1 MSAIPI
7 GMISHTLA
15 AAAYLVLSLILLVSW
30 KPERRGTLLVAASVA
45 SLLWLAIAAYDDWTG
60 EQFSSLVGAA
70 EIVRTGAW
78 IAFLLSIVPDAKTD
92 GQPSI
97 LRYPVLALGG
107 TALAAFGL
115 YVFGLASDTPVEGL
129 ELRLLILAHLVLA
142 IAGLALVENLYRNT
156 PPLHR
161 WGIKFLSLAIGGI
174 MAYDF
179 FLYSEAL
186 LYGRPDSE
194 FLDARGA
201 INAVA
206 VPLLAISAARNP
218 QWSLDVFVSRRVV
231 FHSTAILGGGLYCLG
246 MAAVGYYIRVFGGSW
261 GPALQVSFLF
271 VALTGL
277 ALLLVS
283 GRVRAWAKVNLN
295 KHFFSYKYDYREEW
309 LRFIGTIS
317 GPDSSDPLGIR
328 IIQSVANIVDAPD
341 GAIWLYRQPD
351 RMVPIASWNFRPGD
365 RSQAVE
371 PAFVAFLRERQW
383 IIDLAE
389 MADDP
394 KSYTGPVVP
403 QWILDLP
410 RAWLVLPLLHH
421 DRVVGI
427 LVLGHAR
434 ATRRLNWEDRD
445 LLKTIGRQAGSY
457 LAEME
462 GARELAESRQFDA
475 FNRRFAFV
483 LHDIKNI
490 VSQLSVM
497 ATNAEK
503 HMHNPDFR
511 EDMVETV
518 KSAVGTMNQ
527 LLVKLH
533 RKGSDVQNS
542 VAIDLDAM
550 LSRLAERHRGAP
562 CTVAFEAPG
571 DSFVVVAD
579 RTKLETAIGHL
590 VQNAVDAVADDGRV
604 HLRLGGNAHEA
615 IIEIE
620 DNGPGMTAE
629 FVRDELFQ
637 PFKTT
642 KAGGYGIGVYE
653 SREYIREIEGKLDVM
668 TQPGRGTTMRVT
680 LPAALAAPP
689 PAIEPAFNP
698 MSKVTAG

>member
-30 KPERRGTLLVAASVA
+30 KPERRGTLLVAASLA
-45 SLLWLAIAAYDDWTG
+45 SLAWLGLSAYDDWIG
-60 EQFSSLVGAA
+60 ERNGALVGVV
-70 EIVRTGAW
+70 EVLRTGLW
-78 IAFLLSIVPDAKTD
+78 IAFLVSIVPAMNVEGRRTF
-92 GQPSI
+92 
-97 LRYPVLALGG
+97 LRSPALALGA
-107 TALAAFGL
+107 TALVALGLNLFG
-115 YVFGLASDTPVEGL
+115 VIKGE
-129 ELRLLILAHLVLA
+129 ELGGTELSVVILCFLLLA
-142 IAGLALVENLYRNT
+142 IGGLALVENLYRNT
-156 PPLHR
+156 PLQHR
-161 WGIKFLSLAIGGI
+161 WGIKFLSFGIGGI

-186 LYGRPDSE
+186 LYGRPDAE
-194 FLDARGA
+194 FLDARGVV
-201 INAVA
+201 NAVA

-231 FHSTAILGGGLYCLG
+231 FHSTAILAGGLYCLA

-261 GPALQVSFLF
+261 GPALQVAFF
-271 VALTGL
+271 FAALTGL
-277 ALLLVS
+277 ALILVS
-283 GRVRAWAKVNLN
+283 GRVRAWVKVNLN
-295 KHFFSYKYDYREEW
+295 KHFFSYQYDYRDEW
-309 LRFIGTIS
+309 LRFIGTLS
-317 GPDSSDPLGIR
+317 GPESSDPLGIR
-328 IIQSVANIVDAPD
+328 IIQAVANIVDAPD

-351 RMVPIASWNFRPGD
+351 RMVPIASWNFRPGE
-365 RSQAVE
+365 RGQAVD

-389 MADDP
+389 MSADP
-394 KSYTGPVVP
+394 ASYPGPEIP
-403 QWILDLP
+403 SWLHELP
-410 RAWLVLPLLHH
+410 RAWLVLPLVHH

-427 LVLGHAR
+427 LVLGNAR
-434 ATRRLNWEDRD
+434 ASKRLNWEDRD
-445 LLKTIGRQAGSY
+445 LLKTIARQAASY

-497 ATNAEK
+497 ATNAET
-503 HMHNPDFR
+503 HMHNPQFR

-518 KSAVGTMNQ
+518 KAAVATMNQ

-533 RKGSDVQNS
+533 KKGADVQS
-542 VAIDLDAM
+542 AVAIDLD
-550 LSRLAERHRGAP
+550 SILAKLAARYRGAP
-562 CTVAFEAPG
+562 AVVFEAPH

-579 RTKLETAIGHL
+579 RGKLETAIGHL
-590 VQNAVDAVADDGRV
+590 VQNAVDAVSADGRV
-604 HLRLGGNAHEA
+604 QLRLGGNAREA
-615 IIEIE
+615 VIEIE

-629 FVRDELFQ
+629 FVRDQLFQ

-653 SREYIREIEGKLDVM
+653 SREYVREIDGRLDVV
-668 TQPGRGTTMRVT
+668 TQPGRGTTMRIT
-680 LPAALAAPP
+680 LPAVLAAPP
-689 PAIEPAFNP
+689 HAIEPEPNP
-698 MSKVTAG
+698 QSKVSAG